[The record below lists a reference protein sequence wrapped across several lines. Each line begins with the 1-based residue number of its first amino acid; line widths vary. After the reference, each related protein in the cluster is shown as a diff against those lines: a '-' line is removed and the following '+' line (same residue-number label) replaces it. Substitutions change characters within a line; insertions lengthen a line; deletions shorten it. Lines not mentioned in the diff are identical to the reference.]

1 MYMNLNIFLRSI
13 VSVFLLIIM
22 SGCSPSPNQFI
33 KIAKNTTFEKYNN
46 GIRTIEEAFNDNPNF
61 NVKWETK
68 EEGSYIYITAIC
80 TDSSI
85 TPNINQFKSFLNGK
99 SDSDKITPYE
109 IYSAEVRFRFTYK
122 SKPVLKFSSF
132 IKNIGAQID
141 FISSEE
147 YKVLVDFSGTYS
159 FSRER
164 FYSYVTSLKKLVP
177 EKSEQLGKIDN
188 EARNL
193 LENRMLCW
201 YKHGVNVSVE
211 HIYNNGTMECFLLE
225 AKKKIIEQTKKVI
238 EHKEREIEDYKRL
251 LSDEKDREIKS
262 YVIERLVRERDGY
275 EEILKKH

>member
-1 MYMNLNIFLRSI
+1 
-13 VSVFLLIIM
+13 M

-33 KIAKNTTFEKYNN
+33 KIAKNTTFEKYDN

-85 TPNINQFKSFLNGK
+85 TPNINQFKSFFNGK

-132 IKNIGAQID
+132 IKNISAHID

-147 YKVLVDFSGTYS
+147 YKVLIDFSGTYS
-159 FSRER
+159 FSKAR

-188 EARNL
+188 ETRNL

-211 HIYNNGTMECFLLE
+211 HIYNNGTMEYFLLE
-225 AKKKIIEQTKKVI
+225 AKKKIIERTKKDI
-238 EHKEREIEDYKRL
+238 KHKEREIEDYKRL
-251 LSDEKDREIKS
+251 LSDEKSKEIKS
-262 YVIERLVRERDGY
+262 RIIEGLVRERNGY

>member
-1 MYMNLNIFLRSI
+1 MNLNIFLRSI

-33 KIAKNTTFEKYNN
+33 KIAKNTTFEKYDN

-85 TPNINQFKSFLNGK
+85 TPNINQFKSFFNGK

-132 IKNIGAQID
+132 IKNISAHID

-147 YKVLVDFSGTYS
+147 YKVLIDFSGTYS
-159 FSRER
+159 FSKAR

-188 EARNL
+188 ETRNL

-211 HIYNNGTMECFLLE
+211 HIYNNGTMEYFLLE
-225 AKKKIIEQTKKVI
+225 AKKKIIERTKKDI
-238 EHKEREIEDYKRL
+238 KHKEREIEDYKRL
-251 LSDEKDREIKS
+251 LSDEKSKEIKS
-262 YVIERLVRERDGY
+262 RIIEGLVRERNGY

>member
-1 MYMNLNIFLRSI
+1 MFLRSI
-13 VSVFLLIIM
+13 VSVLLLIIM

-33 KIAKNTTFEKYNN
+33 KIAKNTTFEKYDN

-68 EEGSYIYITAIC
+68 EEGGYIYITAIC

-177 EKSEQLGKIDN
+177 ENSEQLGKIDN

-201 YKHGVNVSVE
+201 YKYGVNVSIE

-225 AKKKIIEQTKKVI
+225 AKKKIIEQTKKGI
-238 EHKEREIEDYKRL
+238 KHKEREIEDYKRL
-251 LSDEKDREIKS
+251 LSDEKDRKIKS